1 MVYRSSTVHTRTHIY
16 EREERES
23 TCTWRIRGKK
33 KKKTKEDRVRS
44 LIISGWWWCWDT
56 RQLDAVSFCPM
67 ALSLSFFTLRPSS
80 WWKGFE
86 FSLCLRLSSFLFLS
100 LQQGFR
106 VWWSLS
112 LCEPFI
118 PPRLSL
124 SLSLL
129 PSFLLARILAY
140 LYHARWV
147 PSLSLRFPSI
157 LFALLHTG
165 CAQQSLSCVWIND
178 NWLLPLLRCY
188 RGWELLPTVPPSR
201 NNLKRAPHTEK
212 S

>member
-1 MVYRSSTVHTRTHIY
+1 M
-16 EREERES
+16 ENK
-23 TCTWRIRGKK
+23 GKK
-33 KKKTKEDRVRS
+33 KKKDER
-44 LIISGWWWCWDT
+44 G
-56 RQLDAVSFCPM
+56 
-67 ALSLSFFTLRPSS
+67 PSA
-80 WWKGFE
+80 
-86 FSLCLRLSSFLFLS
+86 FSHHLRLVVVLRYTAAGCCVFLPY
-100 LQQGFR
+100 G
-106 VWWSLS
+106 SLS
-112 LCEPFI
+112 LLLHFASLVVMKRVRVFPLSATLFFSFSVSPTRFSGVMKLI
-118 PPRLSL
+118 TLRALYSSTSLSL